1 MTQANNKIR
10 REARAANV
18 PFWKIAKHLGI
29 SEPTMTR
36 RMREE
41 MDPAMQEQFLNVIK
55 VLSEEQ
61 ERGE

>member
-41 MDPAMQEQFLNVIK
+41 MDPAMQEQFLNAIK

>member
-18 PFWKIAKHLGI
+18 PFWKIAKYLGI

-41 MDPAMQEQFLNVIK
+41 MDPAMQEQFLNAIK
-55 VLSEEQ
+55 VLAEEQ